1 MRLAYEPPLPVAKCD
16 WCDGDIGLR
25 IFHFEGKRYCCRACM
40 DAGVAREVSR
50 PLFEAKPFPA
60 ALSRLRAHVPQ
71 L

>member
-71 L
+71 F

>member
-1 MRLAYEPPLPVAKCD
+1 MY
-16 WCDGDIGLR
+16 
-25 IFHFEGKRYCCRACM
+25 HFEGKRYCCRECM
-40 DAGVAREVSR
+40 DAGAAHEMSR